1 MKQQPLFAWT
11 LISYFDHDVL
21 TTVGAGCLDPTI
33 HVERSADSEC
43 VPRTIRVPPA
53 VLGEHAVGSGHG
65 RERIRHPDGALAC
78 VQHERVRLVK
88 SSPAGLYRLWSGT
101 CRLRDLIR
109 RGASSEF
116 DEQAIGQVPEVEVS
130 LIHSL
135 MIPRRDP
142 LTSDHAMRSVD
153 RTWRSGMSR
162 PNEGPRVTD
171 RSSDEGRVPS
181 PDAHVPPPPPAIDLT
196 TPLKPD
202 RLVPWIPLAALGLA
216 ILASVTWVLVSSDP
230 STIHFPDT
238 IEERQRMHSP
248 AFQDLAEGLTMA
260 VPVDSLRPAVA
271 VYGTGEQPSFMVLAY
286 VDSPTVEEYETFWEN
301 MSGRLKGSGQG
312 SLKVDSL
319 TRAVYGSTTYECA
332 PYIIG
337 SLGTGSLCA
346 WNDGR
351 TLGLV
356 EAFDPSLPT
365 GLLLTR
371 EVREAVTG

>member
-1 MKQQPLFAWT
+1 MARQRT
-11 LISYFDHDVL
+11 
-21 TTVGAGCLDPTI
+21 
-33 HVERSADSEC
+33 DSPSGWSSC
-43 VPRTIRVPPA
+43 VRPARARAPREVVASRPVPP
-53 VLGEHAVGSGHG
+53 VEWNLPPPRPHPPWGLVRVRRTGDRSGSGG
-65 RERIRHPDGALAC
+65 RGQPDPFPDDSTPRSLA
-78 VQHERVRLVK
+78 
-88 SSPAGLYRLWSGT
+88 
-101 CRLRDLIR
+101 
-109 RGASSEF
+109 
-116 DEQAIGQVPEVEVS
+116 
-130 LIHSL
+130 
-135 MIPRRDP
+135 
-142 LTSDHAMRSVD
+142 SDHAMRSVD
-153 RTWRSGMSR
+153 RTWRRGMSR

-319 TRAVYGSTTYECA
+319 TRAVYGSTT
-332 PYIIG
+332 
-337 SLGTGSLCA
+337 
-346 WNDGR
+346 
-351 TLGLV
+351 
-356 EAFDPSLPT
+356 
-365 GLLLTR
+365 
-371 EVREAVTG
+371 

>member
-1 MKQQPLFAWT
+1 
-11 LISYFDHDVL
+11 
-21 TTVGAGCLDPTI
+21 
-33 HVERSADSEC
+33 
-43 VPRTIRVPPA
+43 
-53 VLGEHAVGSGHG
+53 
-65 RERIRHPDGALAC
+65 
-78 VQHERVRLVK
+78 
-88 SSPAGLYRLWSGT
+88 
-101 CRLRDLIR
+101 
-109 RGASSEF
+109 
-116 DEQAIGQVPEVEVS
+116 
-130 LIHSL
+130 
-135 MIPRRDP
+135 
-142 LTSDHAMRSVD
+142 
-153 RTWRSGMSR
+153 
-162 PNEGPRVTD
+162 
-171 RSSDEGRVPS
+171 
-181 PDAHVPPPPPAIDLT
+181 
-196 TPLKPD
+196 
-202 RLVPWIPLAALGLA
+202 LAALGLA

-238 IEERQRMHSP
+238 IEERQRLHSP